1 MHLVFESIFMS
12 LKCGIVGLPNVGK
25 STLFNA
31 LSDAGADAA
40 NFPFCTIDPNVGIV
54 PVPDERLD
62 HLHELV
68 GSKQKTPASVEFVDI
83 AGLVKGA
90 SEGKGKGNAFL
101 SHIRE
106 VDLIVHVVRC
116 FDDPNVIHV
125 EGDINPARDIR
136 IIEDELIL
144 KDLESVEKR
153 VESLKTQAKSGQK
166 DDIKQLEAVKQLQEH
181 LETGQAARSFDNS
194 EVAKNAFKDLFLL
207 SRKPVLYACNV
218 SEDDLDSGN
227 QWVDTVREIAAEH
240 NDEVVTF
247 CAKIESEIAELPE
260 EEKQLFLEEMGIESA
275 GLNRLIRAAYKELG
289 LITYF
294 TAGPKEARAW
304 TVRKGST
311 APEAAGVIHS
321 DFERGFIRAETVS
334 YEVYAE
340 LESEKAVR
348 DAGKMR
354 QEGKDYIVQDGD
366 VILFRFNV

>member
-1 MHLVFESIFMS
+1 MS

-25 STLFNA
+25 SNLFNA
-31 LSDAGADAA
+31 LSGAGAEAA
-40 NFPFCTIDPNVGIV
+40 NFPFCTIDPNVGVV
-54 PVPDERLD
+54 PVPDKRLD

-68 GSKQKTPASVEFVDI
+68 QSKKKTPARIEFVDI

-116 FDDPNVIHV
+116 FDDPNIIHV
-125 EGDINPARDIR
+125 EGSIDPRRDIR

-144 KDLESVEKR
+144 KDLETVEKR
-153 VESLKTQAKSGQK
+153 LSTLQTRAKSGDK
-166 DDIKQLEAVKQLQEH
+166 KIMKQCEAVDALKDH
-181 LETGQAARSFDNS
+181 LERGEAARSFEAWD
-194 EVAKNAFKDLFLL
+194 EDPDFFRDLFLL

-218 SEDDLDSGN
+218 SEEDMETGN
-227 QWVDTVREIAAEH
+227 EWAKMVRDIAAPYD
-240 NDEVVTF
+240 DEVVLF
-247 CAKIESEIAELPE
+247 CAKIESEIAELDSD
-260 EEKQLFLEEMGIESA
+260 EKILFLEEMGIQSA

-294 TAGPKEARAW
+294 TAGPKESRAW
-304 TVRKGST
+304 TISKGMK

-321 DFERGFIRAETVS
+321 DFERGFIRAEVVS
-334 YEVYAE
+334 YAFYVKRGT
-340 LESEKAVR
+340 EKAVR
-348 DAGKMR
+348 EAGEMR
-354 QEGKDYIVQDGD
+354 SEGKDYVVQDGD

>member
-1 MHLVFESIFMS
+1 M
-12 LKCGIVGLPNVGK
+12 GK

-40 NFPFCTIDPNVGIV
+40 NFPFCTIDPNIGVV

-62 HLHELV
+62 TLYDIV
-68 GSKQKTPASVEFVDI
+68 GSKEKLPTSVEFVDI

-116 FDDPNVIHV
+116 FSDDNVIHV
-125 EGDINPARDIR
+125 EGDVNPTRDVH

-153 VESLKTQAKSGQK
+153 LENLKRDAKSGK
-166 DDIKQLEAVKQLQEH
+166 KEDIKRLEIVERLKEH
-181 LETGQAARSFDNS
+181 LENGNAARTFDVS
-194 EVAKNAFKDLFLL
+194 EEERKAYRELFLL
-207 SRKPVLYACNV
+207 SEKPVLYACNV

-227 QWVDTVREIAAEH
+227 KWVDEVREIAARF

-247 CAKIESEIAELPE
+247 CAKIEEEIAELDDE
-260 EEKQLFLEEMGIESA
+260 ERQLFLEELGVESA
-275 GLNRLIRAAYKELG
+275 GLERLIRAAYKELG

-294 TAGPKEARAW
+294 TTGPKETRAW
-304 TVRKGST
+304 TVRKGAK

-321 DFERGFIRAETVS
+321 DFEHGFIRAETVS
-334 YEVYAE
+334 YKKYKE
-340 LESEKAVR
+340 LGSEKAVKE
-348 DAGKMR
+348 AGEMR

-366 VILFRFNV
+366 VMLFRFNV

>member
-1 MHLVFESIFMS
+1 MS
-12 LKCGIVGLPNVGK
+12 LRCGIVGLPNVGK

-40 NFPFCTIDPNVGIV
+40 NFPFCTIDPNIGVV

-62 HLHELV
+62 TLYKIV
-68 GSKQKTPASVEFVDI
+68 GSEEKIPTSVEFVDI

-116 FDDPNVIHV
+116 FDDENVIHV
-125 EGDINPARDIR
+125 EGDVNPTRDVH

-153 VESLKTQAKSGQK
+153 VENLRKEAKSGEKQT
-166 DDIKQLEAVKQLQEH
+166 IKKLEIVEELKEH
-181 LETGQAARSFDNS
+181 LENGNAARTFDAD
-194 EVAKNAFKDLFLL
+194 EEKQKAYRELFLL
-207 SRKPVLYACNV
+207 SDKPVLYACNV
-218 SEDDLDSGN
+218 SEDDLDCGN
-227 QWVDTVREIAAEH
+227 QWVDEVQGIADRFE
-240 NDEVVTF
+240 DEVVTF
-247 CAKIESEIAELPE
+247 CAKIEEEIAELDE
-260 EEKQLFLEEMGIESA
+260 EEREMFLEGLGVESA
-275 GLNRLIRAAYKELG
+275 GLERLIRAAYKELG

-294 TAGPKEARAW
+294 TVGPKESRAW
-304 TVRKGST
+304 TVRKGAK

-334 YEVYAE
+334 FQTYKE
-340 LESEKAVR
+340 LGSEKAVK
-348 DAGKMR
+348 DAGEMR
-354 QEGKDYIVQDGD
+354 QEGKDYVVRDGD
-366 VILFRFNV
+366 VMLFRFNV

>member
-1 MHLVFESIFMS
+1 MS

-62 HLHELV
+62 HLHRLV
-68 GSKQKTPASVEFVDI
+68 ESKKKTPASVEFVDI

-116 FDDPNVIHV
+116 FEDPNVIHV
-125 EGDINPARDIR
+125 EGSIDPRRDVR

-144 KDLESVEKR
+144 KDLESVEKK
-153 VESLKTQAKSGQK
+153 VSSLQTEAKGGDK
-166 DDIKQLEAVKQLQEH
+166 DVIRQLETVKRVQEH
-181 LETGQAARSFDNS
+181 LETGNAARSF
-194 EVAKNAFKDLFLL
+194 ERGKGQENAFRELFLL
-207 SRKPVLYACNV
+207 SDKPVLYACNV
-218 SEDDLDSGN
+218 SEDDLDTGN
-227 QWVDTVREIAAEH
+227 KWVDIVKDIAGEH
-240 NDEVVTF
+240 SDEVVTF
-247 CAKIESEIAELPE
+247 CAKIEEELAELEE
-260 EEKQLFLEEMGIESA
+260 EEKAMFLEELGVESA

-294 TAGPKEARAW
+294 TSGPKESRAW
-304 TVRKGST
+304 TVRRGSK

-334 YEVYAE
+334 YPIYAE
-340 LESEKAVR
+340 LKTEKAVR

-354 QEGKDYIVQDGD
+354 QEGKDYVVQDGD

>member
-1 MHLVFESIFMS
+1 MS
-12 LKCGIVGLPNVGK
+12 LRCGIVGLPNVGK

-40 NFPFCTIDPNVGIV
+40 NFPFCTIDPNIGVV
-54 PVPDERLD
+54 PVPDKRLD
-62 HLHELV
+62 NLYEIV
-68 GSKQKTPASVEFVDI
+68 GSEEKIPTSVEFVDI

-116 FDDPNVIHV
+116 FDDENVIHV
-125 EGDINPARDIR
+125 EGDVNPTRDVH

-153 VESLKTQAKSGQK
+153 LESLKRDAKSGEKEDLKRMEVVQRLK
-166 DDIKQLEAVKQLQEH
+166 EH
-181 LETGQAARSFDNS
+181 LENGNAARTFD
-194 EVAKNAFKDLFLL
+194 AKEEEQQAYRELFLL
-207 SRKPVLYACNV
+207 SDKPVLYACNV

-227 QWVDTVREIAAEH
+227 QWVDEVQEIADRF

-247 CAKIESEIAELPE
+247 CAKIEEEIAELDE
-260 EEKQLFLEEMGIESA
+260 DEKQAFLEELGVESG
-275 GLNRLIRAAYKELG
+275 GLERLIRAAYKELG

-294 TAGPKEARAW
+294 TTGPKETRAW
-304 TVRKGST
+304 TVRKGAK

-334 YEVYAE
+334 YKKYKE
-340 LESEKAVR
+340 LGSEKAVKN
-348 DAGKMR
+348 AGEMR
-354 QEGKDYIVQDGD
+354 QEGKDYVVQDGD
-366 VILFRFNV
+366 VMLFRFNV

>member
-1 MHLVFESIFMS
+1 MS
-12 LKCGIVGLPNVGK
+12 LRCGIVGLPNVGK

-40 NFPFCTIDPNVGIV
+40 NFPFCTIDPNIGVV

-62 HLHELV
+62 TLYDIV
-68 GSKQKTPASVEFVDI
+68 GSEEKIPTSVEFVDI

-116 FDDPNVIHV
+116 FDDENVVHV
-125 EGDINPARDIR
+125 EGDVNPKRDIH

-144 KDLESVEKR
+144 KDLETVEKR
-153 VESLKTQAKSGQK
+153 YEKLKKEAKSGEK
-166 DDIKQLEAVKQLQEH
+166 ETLEKLDVVERLKEH
-181 LETGQAARSFDNS
+181 LELGNAARAFDAD
-194 EVAKNAFKDLFLL
+194 EEERKAYRELFLL
-207 SRKPVLYACNV
+207 SDKPVLYACNV
-218 SEDDLDSGN
+218 SEEDLDDGN
-227 QWVDTVREIAAEH
+227 EWVEEVKEIASRFD
-240 NDEVVTF
+240 DEVVTF
-247 CAKIESEIAELPE
+247 CAKIEEEIAELDE
-260 EEKQLFLEEMGIESA
+260 EERQMFLDELGVESA
-275 GLNRLIRAAYKELG
+275 GLERLIRAAYKELG

-294 TAGPKEARAW
+294 TTGPKETRAW
-304 TVRKGST
+304 TVRKGAK

-334 YEVYAE
+334 YETYKE
-340 LESEKAVR
+340 LGSEKAIKN
-348 DAGKMR
+348 AGEMR

-366 VILFRFNV
+366 VMLFRFNV